1 MTDHCRVFDATVGVI
16 IMISKFKVKYL
27 LFVLLKIQRL
37 SLMSGRVKVKI

>member
-1 MTDHCRVFDATVGVI
+1 MTDHCRAVDATGGVI

-37 SLMSGRVKVKI
+37 TLMSEWVKVKT